1 MAKTIICRV
10 SGEKVGRGAYSLMS
24 KLPPGDLHVK
34 FDLVES
40 DLCSLWLADTNQG
53 PTLELH
59 SRIEEP
65 VLWL

>member
-1 MAKTIICRV
+1 
-10 SGEKVGRGAYSLMS
+10 VGRGAYSLMS